1 MVAILHALATPDSAF
16 KEEKTYRVSRVLL
29 LLSLFLLHSVGSELV
44 AHFYTTP
51 YVMGLVAQQ
60 RATAGSQFSFGPPGG
75 QGGQHGPAQ
84 GQTSQ
89 TPMAA
94 AQAIGVVVQS
104 LVFVLLSI
112 VLWWLL
118 IIFVQFLGGEE
129 EKTHAGPHRN
139 SKYLVTYAWIPLA
152 LRRLFEGLLVQLQDP
167 SAAWSAVN
175 LTDYRRASAVNFS
188 PLALLKLSNLPAPIS
203 YLAYNLTDPF
213 FLWFLFVI
221 VYGGKTIFRLSMR
234 GAAVLGGF
242 VVVVLFLLRLTFAA
256 IGIQTGV

>member
-16 KEEKTYRVSRVLL
+16 NEERTYRVSRVLL

-60 RATAGSQFSFGPPGG
+60 RETESGQFSFGPPGG
-75 QGGQHGPAQ
+75 QGGQHGPAARQ
-84 GQTSQ
+84 AAQQ
-89 TPMAA
+89 PMAV
-94 AQAIGVVVQS
+94 AQAVGVVVQS
-104 LVFVLLSI
+104 LVFVLLSL

-129 EKTHAGPHRN
+129 AKTEGGPHRN
-139 SKYLVTYAWIPLA
+139 SKYLVTYAWFPLA
-152 LRRLFEGLLVQLQDP
+152 LRRLLEGILVQLQDP
-167 SAAWSAVN
+167 SAAWSAAT
-175 LTDYRRASAVNFS
+175 LADYQRASAVNFS
-188 PLALLKLSNLPAPIS
+188 PLALLKLSSLPAPVT

-221 VYGGKTIFRLSMR
+221 VYGGRTVFRLSVR

-242 VVVVLFLLRLTFAA
+242 VVVLLLLLRLTLAS

>member
-16 KEEKTYRVSRVLL
+16 SQERTYRVSRVLL

-60 RATAGSQFSFGPPGG
+60 RENANNQFAFGPPGG

-84 GQTSQ
+84 TAQP
-89 TPMAA
+89 PMAA
-94 AQAIGVVVQS
+94 AQAIGVVIQS
-104 LVFVLLSI
+104 LIFVLLSL

-167 SAAWSAVN
+167 SAAWSAAN
-175 LTDYRRASAVNFS
+175 LADYRQASAVNFS
-188 PLALLKLSNLPAPIS
+188 PLALLRISGLPTP
-203 YLAYNLTDPF
+203 LTHLLYNLTDPF

-221 VYGGKTIFRLSMR
+221 VYGGKTVFRLSMR
-234 GAAVLGGF
+234 GAVVLGGF
-242 VVVVLFLLRLTFAA
+242 VVVLLFLLRLTFAA
-256 IGIQTGV
+256 IGIQMGV